1 MVLEKVVKPKEITF
15 RLPPSMWE
23 AFTRAFPAQGDK
35 SRFLRKAV
43 GVGIRFKG
51 REREVV
57 KELIRV
63 MIGEEEKEEEND
75 DR

>member
-1 MVLEKVVKPKEITF
+1 
-15 RLPPSMWE
+15 
-23 AFTRAFPAQGDK
+23 AQGDK

-63 MIGEEEKEEEND
+63 MIGEEEKEED
-75 DR
+75 

>member
-1 MVLEKVVKPKEITF
+1 MKPKEITF
-15 RLPPSMWE
+15 RLPPSVWE

-57 KELIRV
+57 KELIKV
-63 MIGEEEKEEEND
+63 MVEEEEKDESVS
-75 DR
+75 